1 MQNKQFEMSELYG
14 VILEVIE
21 SGGEFRL
28 FPRGTSMRP
37 LLREGR
43 DSVLLKKADTV
54 KKYDICLYR
63 RSDGS
68 FVLHRVMKVASD
80 GTLVF
85 CGDNQTALERGVPR
99 EAVIARVGALYRE
112 EKRVSLSSLF
122 YRLYVFLHSIM
133 PLRRVAFLLRRIK
146 ARLFGRKK

>member
-37 LLREGR
+37 LLREGK

-54 KKYDICLYR
+54 KKHDICLYR
-63 RSDGS
+63 RTDGR
-68 FVLHRVMKVASD
+68 FVLHRLMRVVPD

-85 CGDNQTALERGVPR
+85 CGDNQTALEHGVKR
-99 EAVIARVGALYRE
+99 EAVVARVSAVYRGE
-112 EKRVSLSSLF
+112 RRVSLSSLS
-122 YRLYVFLHSIM
+122 YRLYVFFHSIM
-133 PLRRVAFLLRRIK
+133 LWRRVAFLPRRIK
-146 ARLFGRKK
+146 ARLFGRK